1 MLPKVIIHNAVSL
14 DGRITGFDVDLELYY
29 EIATG
34 FGEDATLVG
43 SGTMLT
49 SGDEIPEE
57 TEEDIK
63 KPKPK
68 PDDDRSILAIPDSKG
83 RVRIWH
89 ALRRWPYWR
98 DHVALITKN
107 TPKDYIEYLEKRS
120 IDYIVAGSDKVDLKT
135 ALERLNARFG
145 VKLVRVDSGGTLN
158 GVLLRAGLVDEV
170 SILLHHTLV
179 GRKNTI
185 SVFKDDG
192 QTSDEG
198 VIKLKLLKFEKLKD
212 DIVWLRYEVVK

>member
-135 ALERLNARFG
+135 AL
-145 VKLVRVDSGGTLN
+145 
-158 GVLLRAGLVDEV
+158 DEV